1 MSSKFATPFFQKSPL
16 QGAYTSGADAM
27 VTTSVAPYFDKL
39 QQDIGT
45 AVSKS
50 LMKPVD
56 NCAQLDERLATNK
69 IGIDAYNRS
78 KKNCAEKEK
87 QDYLESPEGEQDMRD
102 QKTYRI
108 GEESA
113 ERASETLQGYPGE
126 FDMMKSW
133 GIAKKQKEEEAKKS
147 MNTYFSNKEEEQ
159 EYRNQKK

>member
-87 QDYLESPEGEQDMRD
+87 QDYLESPKGEQDMRD
-102 QKTYRI
+102 QEVRDI
-108 GEESA
+108 GKRSSELA
-113 ERASETLQGYPGE
+113 RETLQGYEGE
-126 FDMMKSW
+126 FDPVRTFRLEKE
-133 GIAKKQKEEEAKKS
+133 IKRKKEQDAI
-147 MNTYFSNKEEEQ
+147 SNAGKLIF
-159 EYRNQKK
+159 K

>member
-1 MSSKFATPFFQKSPL
+1 MSSKFAIPFFQKSPL
-16 QGAYTSGADAM
+16 YGAYTSGADAM

-56 NCAQLDERLATNK
+56 KCAQLDERLATNK

-87 QDYLESPEGEQDMRD
+87 QDYLESPKGEQDMRD
-102 QKTYRI
+102 QEISEI
-108 GEESA
+108 GEA
-113 ERASETLQGYPGE
+113 AAKQASETLQGYSGK

-147 MNTYFSNKEEEQ
+147 MDTYFKDKEDRETYIES
-159 EYRNQKK
+159 KK